1 MLDKRLSRLNE
12 LAVQL
17 DYSPA
22 QTERAIERG
31 LRLLPEPTL
40 TILLDLPEEVAF
52 ERKTDVPHVQYLRER
67 RGRYL
72 ELASRPEVERLDGR
86 VSPTTLLDAL
96 LQRIYH
102 QGNEARRR

>member
-1 MLDKRLSRLNE
+1 VINE

-31 LRLLPEPTL
+31 LRLLPGPML

-52 ERKTDVPHVQYLRER
+52 ERKTDVPHVHYLRER

-72 ELASRPEVERLDGR
+72 ELAYRPEVECLDGG
-86 VSPTTLLDAL
+86 VSSTTLLDAV
-96 LQRIYH
+96 LQRIDR
-102 QGNEARRR
+102 QENEAGRR